1 MGKAS
6 IFKETR
12 DTIDLFKDRFQKNV
26 GTRQKSMWS
35 TIFKIIKKLETDEVG
50 NILTN
55 SKNLR
60 ILRTL
65 RGDIKKTIITPA
77 YKKDLNRFLGGFD
90 ELKTINDTYYKAIAA
105 GTLNA
110 NKQVFNE
117 VKNFSI
123 EATKS
128 SLLDSGIT
136 QEIIKPVENI
146 LSQNVTTGGS
156 FQDLTEAL
164 RKDILGDG
172 KTLGK
177 LERYSKQITTDSL
190 NQFNAN
196 YNQTVSQD
204 LKLEFYFYNGG
215 LKETSREYC
224 KGIIQGGDLGLE
236 GGRYYH
242 KKEVEESANLEWAG
256 KIPGTNSSSIFVNRG
271 GFNCGHQ
278 WLAVDTIAVP
288 KSVVDRNIS
297 NGNYTPTKPI

>member
-1 MGKAS
+1 MGKS
-6 IFKETR
+6 STFIETR
-12 DTIDLFKDRFQKNV
+12 ETIDLFKDRFNKNV
-26 GTRQKSMWS
+26 GTRSNNMWS
-35 TIFKIIKKLETDEVG
+35 TILKTIKKLETDEAG

-55 SKNLR
+55 SKNLK

-65 RGDIKKTIITPA
+65 RGDIKKTIITHQ
-77 YKKDLNRFLGGFD
+77 YKKDLNKFLGGFD
-90 ELKTINDTYYKAIAA
+90 ELKGINDTYYKSIAS
-105 GTLNA
+105 GTINA

-123 EATKS
+123 QATKN

-136 QEIIKPVENI
+136 KEIIKPVENI

-164 RKDILGDG
+164 RNDILGDS

-196 YNQTVSQD
+196 YNQTVSND
-204 LKLEFYFYNGG
+204 LGLEFYYYNGAV
-215 LKETSREYC
+215 KETSRSYC
-224 KGIIQGGDLGLE
+224 VNRVNE
-236 GGRYYH
+236 GRFFH
-242 KKEVEESANLEWAG
+242 KKEVEETANEQWKG
-256 KIPGTNSSSIFVNRG
+256 KIPNTNGSSIFINRG

-278 WLAVDTIAVP
+278 WLAVDSLAVP
-288 KSVVDRNIS
+288 QSAKDRAES
-297 NGNYTPTKPI
+297 KGYYKPNKTT

>member
-1 MGKAS
+1 MGKATT
-6 IFKETR
+6 FKETR
-12 DTIDLFKDRFQKNV
+12 DTIDLFVDRFQKNV
-26 GTRQKSMWS
+26 GTRQNDMWS
-35 TIFKIIKKLETDEVG
+35 TIFKTIKKLETDEDG

-55 SKNLR
+55 SKNLK

-65 RGDIKKTIITPA
+65 RGDIKKTIITPQ
-77 YKKDLNRFLGGFD
+77 YKKDLSRFLGGFD
-90 ELKTINDTYYKAIAA
+90 DLKGINDTYYKAIAS
-105 GTLNA
+105 TKLNA

-123 EATKS
+123 EAVKN

-136 QEIIKPVENI
+136 ENIIKPVENI
-146 LSQNVTTGGS
+146 LNQNVTTGGS

-164 RKDILGDG
+164 RKDILGDI

-204 LKLEFYFYNGG
+204 LGLEFYFYNGA
-215 LKETSREYC
+215 LKETSRTYC
-224 KGIIQGGDLGLE
+224 IGMVQGGQHGLP

-242 KKEVEESANLEWAG
+242 KKEVEKSASLEWAG

-278 WLAVDTIAVP
+278 WLAVDAIAVP
-288 KSVVDRNIS
+288 KSAIDRAES
-297 NGNYTPTKPI
+297 KGFYTPPKN